1 MIQRS
6 KRSLSAHEA
15 AAMQR
20 ELRAFHH
27 LTRTWAGTLPIG
39 EPTYVAMESLNSSL
53 ILMDRQ
59 LQGVMDGERKAW
71 PAGYEGLP

>member
-6 KRSLSAHEA
+6 KRGLSAHEA
-15 AAMQR
+15 AQMQR

-27 LTRTWAGTLPIG
+27 VTRTWAGKLPIG
-39 EPTYVAMESLNSSL
+39 EPAYVALESLNSGL

-59 LQGVMDGERKAW
+59 LQGAMDGERKAW
-71 PAGYEGLP
+71 PAGHEGLP